1 MLDLLKRLLEALL
14 NRYGRGG
21 HDDAE
26 PVPFTL
32 GNDLASRIVKAMIR
46 NGYTVDANPAHS
58 NIVYVEGLDP
68 DGTPN
73 DNKPNQFNDLR
84 VVITFDGKAP
94 KIVGKWEATT
104 EPSRR
109 WTQRPMNPKGAARI
123 KFGQYAAW
131 RIGVHNGHH
140 EALVQTAAPV
150 TVHRDLNRDFRRQ
163 GDQVDT
169 GFFGINQHGGYDL
182 PRNDLGN
189 SSAGC
194 LVGRTMA
201 GHRAFMAILKAD
213 PRYIADD
220 EFVFTATVMPASEVT

>member
-1 MLDLLKRLLEALL
+1 MLDLLKRLLGALL
-14 NRYGRGG
+14 DRYGRGG
-21 HDDAE
+21 QEHDVPA
-26 PVPFTL
+26 PFTL
-32 GNDLASRIVKAMIR
+32 GNDLASRIVKTMVR
-46 NGYTVDANPAHS
+46 NGYTVDANPGHC

-84 VVITFDGKAP
+84 VVIRFDGKIP

-109 WTQRPMNPKGAARI
+109 WTMRPMNPKGAARI
-123 KFGQYAAW
+123 KFGQYTAW
-131 RIGVHNGHH
+131 RVGVHNGHH
-140 EALVQTAAPV
+140 EALVQVGGPV
-150 TVHRDLNRDFRRQ
+150 TVHRDLNKDFERD
-163 GDQVDT
+163 GDQLEA

-201 GHRAFMAILKAD
+201 GHREFMEIIKSD
-213 PRYIADD
+213 PRYVDDD
-220 EFVFTATVMPASEVT
+220 EFVFTAAIMPASDVR